1 MRKAG
6 IALVLAT
13 AALAQE
19 QVVQRAGIWTDTVK
33 HGDIPLMVRGL
44 GVLGAGNT
52 AELKMPGDIM
62 KQVEGGQKASVITT
76 EQAVIEGKVARVG
89 SGVVILELDGPLPAT
104 AHPGTPVDGT
114 IQTGNLSGVEYVGR
128 PVHCQLDG
136 EDTIFRLDPDGQH
149 ATRVKVLYGNGSV
162 NLVEVRRGLRAGE
175 QVILTDMSGYKGQD
189 RVRIE

>member
-6 IALVLAT
+6 IALVWAT

-19 QVVQRAGIWTDTVK
+19 QVVQRAGIWMDTVK

-52 AELKMPGDIM
+52 AELKMPDDIM
-62 KQVEGGQKASVITT
+62 KQVEAGQKASVITT

-89 SGVVILELDGPLPAT
+89 SGVVILELDGALPAT

-114 IQTGNLSGVEYVGR
+114 IQTGNLSAVEYVGR
-128 PVHCQLDG
+128 PVHCRLDG
-136 EDTIFRLDPDGQH
+136 EEHHFQTGPGRP
-149 ATRVKVLYGNGSV
+149 TRN
-162 NLVEVRRGLRAGE
+162 AGE
-175 QVILTDMSGYKGQD
+175 GALRQGLGEFSGSAQRAPGGRSSHID
-189 RVRIE
+189 RYVGV